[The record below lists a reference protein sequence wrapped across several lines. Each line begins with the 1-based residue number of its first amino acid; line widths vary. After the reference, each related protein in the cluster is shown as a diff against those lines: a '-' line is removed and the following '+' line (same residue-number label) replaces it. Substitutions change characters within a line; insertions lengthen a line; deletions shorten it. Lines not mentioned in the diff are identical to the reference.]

1 VIAYFDTSSVIPLLV
16 AEPGSRVCT
25 RVWND
30 ADRVVSVRLLYP
42 EARAALAMARRT
54 GRLTA
59 RQLTAAVVELDELMA
74 EIDHVEVTPALAH
87 TAGALAQ
94 DHELRGY
101 DAVHLAA
108 ALAVAGSD
116 VVFTTGDVALATA
129 GRACGMAVAV
139 TSRAGDAF
147 RRPGRG

>member
-16 AEPGSRVCT
+16 AEPASGVCA

-30 ADRVVSVRLLYP
+30 ADRAVSVRLLYL
-42 EARAALAMARRT
+42 EARAALAMARQG

-59 RQLTAAVVELDELMA
+59 PQLARAIVELDELVR
-74 EIDHVEVTPALAH
+74 EIDHIEVTPALAH
-87 TAGALAQ
+87 AAGALAQ
-94 DHELRGY
+94 EHELRGY

-116 VVFTTGDVALATA
+116 VVLTTGDVALATA

-139 TSRAGDAF
+139 TS
-147 RRPGRG
+147 